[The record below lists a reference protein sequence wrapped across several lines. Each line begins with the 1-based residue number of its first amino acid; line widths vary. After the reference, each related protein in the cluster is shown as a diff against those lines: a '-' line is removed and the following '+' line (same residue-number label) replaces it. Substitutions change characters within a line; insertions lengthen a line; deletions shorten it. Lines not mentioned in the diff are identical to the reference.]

1 MALLLLQVG
10 SFVTQPI
17 KHRRRPWT
25 GQHLDTSRVCPCRK
39 GPKTKTSYLGFGA
52 KSLLEETEIHEAPS
66 AGEDGV
72 LLERIDMDPGLVV

>member
-1 MALLLLQVG
+1 LLLLQVG
-10 SFVTQPI
+10 CVVTQPT

-39 GPKTKTSYLGFGA
+39 GPKTKTSFLGFGA
-52 KSLLEETEIHEAPS
+52 KSLLAEETGIHEAPS

-72 LLERIDMDPGLVV
+72 LLERIELDPGLVV